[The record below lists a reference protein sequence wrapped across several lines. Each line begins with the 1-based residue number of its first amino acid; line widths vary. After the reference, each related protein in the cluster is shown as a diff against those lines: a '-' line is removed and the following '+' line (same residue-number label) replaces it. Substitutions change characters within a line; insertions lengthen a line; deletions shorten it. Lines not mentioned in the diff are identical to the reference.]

1 MKNQLVA
8 QLWIEAMGEKKGERV
23 LQLCRKHLLKHLRD
37 EFHFKCSE
45 ANTVY
50 S

>member
-8 QLWIEAMGEKKGERV
+8 QLWIEAMGEKKGEGV
-23 LQLCRKHLLKHLRD
+23 LQLCRKHLRD
-37 EFHFKCSE
+37 EFHCKCSE